1 MKGTHGP
8 HIYCNSDL
16 PANACRSLP
25 SLSWLQPHR
34 PALVLFVLP
43 RTPLSL
49 QVTTPPLGPP
59 NSPATA
65 TPTPCINTLEPP
77 QHALFAPWQTNT
89 QCAVYNTTKLIT
101 WGTWDTVPIAGP
113 ECAVMRHT
121 QRPLQNAYHILN
133 SVHCVGK
140 HSAMELSNIGF
151 GMRCVPTQKRTNG
164 GIPHT
169 VQGIEPVCIICN
181 HYGRQSTYK
190 ATIFINTTWEA
201 QKNCFA
207 SEFQVQGSDSWMQV
221 LIHAHGCHAVPTIS
235 PDHVAAVQI
244 QEEKHAATP
253 QHLSLHTPC
262 PARYC
267 GLSVNY

>member
-1 MKGTHGP
+1 MKQFERHAWTTHILQFGLTCERLSLTAVFVVASATSSCTCIVCATT
-8 HIYCNSDL
+8 HS
-16 PANACRSLP
+16 SLP
-25 SLSWLQPHR
+25 PGDN
-34 PALVLFVLP
+34 
-43 RTPLSL
+43 
-49 QVTTPPLGPP
+49 TTPGSPKFPSHCHPHPVHKHFGASPTCPLRSMADQHTVCSVQYNQTHYMGHLGYSPYRRTRVCSDAP
-59 NSPATA
+59 HSTSPA
-65 TPTPCINTLEPP
+65 
-77 QHALFAPWQTNT
+77 
-89 QCAVYNTTKLIT
+89 
-101 WGTWDTVPIAGP
+101 
-113 ECAVMRHT
+113 ECL
-121 QRPLQNAYHILN
+121 P
-133 SVHCVGK
+133 